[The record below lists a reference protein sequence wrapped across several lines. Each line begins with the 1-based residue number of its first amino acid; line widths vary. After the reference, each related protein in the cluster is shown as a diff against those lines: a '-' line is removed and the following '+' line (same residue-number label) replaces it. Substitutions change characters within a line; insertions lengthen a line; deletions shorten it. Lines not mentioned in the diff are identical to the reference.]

1 MDLMPSTSNM
11 NDSLNSP
18 RDRHVRIATQRTSRE
33 LKLNASFTQSHQV
46 FSTMKNSLT
55 FILCFAVSCLTLSA
69 APQLS
74 DGFSNSTNVPL
85 GYWLEV
91 EQVAVHTE
99 GELAGQTTYRLAMH
113 MLNDDD
119 FLLSC
124 GGDADNPMILESTS
138 GEWYNHPANPSWN
151 ASGVIPAVFGS
162 FPELAFDSYLT
173 LGATT
178 AEGDHPLLTSGS
190 GDWIDE
196 FLGSTTAGTNIN
208 TEGDVLGFAWF
219 HLPVSN
225 GNGTHSGFAAN
236 HTDLKV
242 PVAQITTSG
251 TLSGQLSVQFL
262 ENGDP
267 DNKTMAFK
275 ESICCSIII

>member
-1 MDLMPSTSNM
+1 MPSTSNM
-11 NDSLNSP
+11 NDSLNSLW
-18 RDRHVRIATQRTSRE
+18 DRHERTATQRTCRE
-33 LKLNASFTQSHQV
+33 LKLNASFTQPHQV

-74 DGFSNSTNVPL
+74 DGFSNSTDVPL

-119 FLLSC
+119 FLISC
-124 GGDADNPMILESTS
+124 GGDAENPMILESTS
-138 GEWYNHPANPSWN
+138 GEWYNHPTNLSWN
-151 ASGVIPAVFGS
+151 ASGINPAVFGA

-178 AEGDHPLLTSGS
+178 ADGDHPLLTSAGS
-190 GDWIDE
+190 
-196 FLGSTTAGTNIN
+196 
-208 TEGDVLGFAWF
+208 
-219 HLPVSN
+219 
-225 GNGTHSGFAAN
+225 
-236 HTDLKV
+236 
-242 PVAQITTSG
+242 
-251 TLSGQLSVQFL
+251 
-262 ENGDP
+262 
-267 DNKTMAFK
+267 
-275 ESICCSIII
+275 